1 MQITDLPDELLCQI
15 IAETGSRDS
24 VQACAQVC
32 SRWYTFSNDLPLW
45 QGFFEQ
51 SCAEYECA
59 GITDAELRPTTSV
72 PNCKFNIGLVKRLY
86 TERVL
91 WGEYN
96 LEQRPR
102 YKFRVFE
109 PVIRPS
115 HRRWWNSW
123 RAIACLFFA
132 PAWFMFYLRGS
143 TKLPLLTQMSQ
154 LYVTLT
160 ALPLVLLC
168 WCNYKLLIPHLWS
181 DGSLF
186 GQSTNAWP
194 FGLVICVVGAGCLPL
209 MLMGVQT
216 VEAKRRLSSSQRP
229 IVLIGFG
236 ALILLSLVFLSTG
249 SVVHTLVKITGA
261 IIPISIA
268 MKLKVLSGKLLGK
281 FTFPVMATLLTAGCG
296 LMFGFAFYAQVM
308 IVVAL
313 TLGSLLLWGVGIFD
327 RVNSNRAPPRLLY
340 LSIPAYIGLCVGVVL
355 IAKQTVAG

>member
-1 MQITDLPDELLCQI
+1 
-15 IAETGSRDS
+15 
-24 VQACAQVC
+24 
-32 SRWYTFSNDLPLW
+32 
-45 QGFFEQ
+45 
-51 SCAEYECA
+51 
-59 GITDAELRPTTSV
+59 
-72 PNCKFNIGLVKRLY
+72 
-86 TERVL
+86 
-91 WGEYN
+91 
-96 LEQRPR
+96 
-102 YKFRVFE
+102 
-109 PVIRPS
+109 
-115 HRRWWNSW
+115 
-123 RAIACLFFA
+123 
-132 PAWFMFYLRGS
+132 MFYLRGS